1 MTKTITGDLILEKN
15 TTFDESIIVEGNIY
29 GKRGE
34 WFNLTVRGNITAG
47 NIITWDI
54 NAWDITARNINA
66 GDIIARNINAWDI
79 NYYAV
84 CFAYEHITCKS
95 IKGRRENARHFCLD
109 GKITIK
115 EASG

>member
-1 MTKTITGDLILEKN
+1 MTKTITRDLILEKD

-29 GKRGE
+29 GKGGAR
-34 WFNLTVRGNITAG
+34 FDLTVRGDITASHITAL
-47 NIITWDI
+47 NIIARDI
-54 NAWDITARNINA
+54 NARDINTWN
-66 GDIIARNINAWDI
+66 IIAGDI

-84 CFAYEHITCKS
+84 CFAYKHITCKS
-95 IKGRRENARHFCLD
+95 IKGRRENAKHFCLD